1 MRYHAKL
8 AIHIMRL
15 KQSNNKIKIFI
26 KINAKKLEIQR
37 IKIKL

>member
-1 MRYHAKL
+1 
-8 AIHIMRL
+8 L